1 MRRMLVA
8 ARLHYKKADV
18 HRAARHQ
25 NVKPPDLG
33 LGAHVGSPGLLSP
46 CLCALDPNRL
56 LARNKAFYDEMVKG
70 VSESKGKP
78 MTVTKSHA
86 NVSRQQLSTC
96 CKEHQRA

>member
-1 MRRMLVA
+1 MLGV
-8 ARLHYKKADV
+8 LV
-18 HRAARHQ
+18 
-25 NVKPPDLG
+25 
-33 LGAHVGSPGLLSP
+33 
-46 CLCALDPNRL
+46 C
-56 LARNKAFYDEMVKG
+56 LARACVPLIQTDFWQGTKRSDEMVKG